1 MKKNAAFEKKFRPGA
16 VKEAIHQT
24 LNEVL
29 MGQMYENERVT
40 EWCKQISDGVKDR
53 VKEMGYDRYK
63 VSGERKNCIQSAVK

>member
-1 MKKNAAFEKKFRPGA
+1 M
-16 VKEAIHQT
+16 KEAIHQT

-63 VSGERKNCIQSAVK
+63 VSGERKKTVYKVR

>member
-1 MKKNAAFEKKFRPGA
+1 M
-16 VKEAIHQT
+16 KEAIHQT

-63 VSGERKNCIQSAVK
+63 VSGERKKNCIQSAVK